1 MTRPFPGMDP
11 WLEAPAL
18 FPDLHNRLIAYF
30 CEAITTKLPRPYYA
44 ALGTRLYVE
53 DEDSGRYI
61 EPDVDVLIPLTPKR
75 RPKLATGNGRGGVGV
90 AERTAKP
97 LTVRVPSD
105 KVKEVFLEIR
115 HATGDRL
122 VTSVEVLSLSNKT
135 KGSEGRKQYGRK
147 RKELRQGKVNV
158 VEIDLLRA
166 GEPTTLAPLAQV
178 RRMSGQPFDYHVCV
192 WRPNRPFAR
201 EVYPIPLAELL
212 PVIAVPLLK
221 GDADVTVDLQEVFAK
236 SYDVGRFDIRA
247 KYDKPATPPLTDE
260 QQAWATGILTARR
273 AKR

>member
-1 MTRPFPGMDP
+1 MTSPFPGMDP

-18 FPDLHNRLIAYF
+18 FPDLHDTFIGHMR
-30 CEAITTKLPRPYYA
+30 EAMNAALPRPYYT

-53 DEDSGRYI
+53 ESNRYI
-61 EPDVDVLIPLTPKR
+61 EPDVDVLIPKR
-75 RPKLATGNGRGGVGV
+75 RPKLASGNGRGGVAV
-90 AERTAKP
+90 ATRTAKP

-122 VTSVEVLSLSNKT
+122 VTSVEVLSLSNKMR
-135 KGSEGRKQYGRK
+135 GSEGRKQYGRK

-166 GEPTTLAPLAQV
+166 GEPTTLAPLGQV
-178 RRMSGQPFDYHVCV
+178 RRMSGAAFDYHVCV

-236 SYDVGRFDIRA
+236 SYEVGRFDIRA
-247 KYDKPATPPLTDE
+247 KYDKLATPPLTDE
-260 QQAWATGILTARR
+260 QQAWATGLLPKG